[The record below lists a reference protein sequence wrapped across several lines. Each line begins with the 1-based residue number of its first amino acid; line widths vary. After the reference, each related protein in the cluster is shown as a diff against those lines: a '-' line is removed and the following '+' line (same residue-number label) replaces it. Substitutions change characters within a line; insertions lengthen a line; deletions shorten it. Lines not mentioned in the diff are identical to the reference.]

1 MSFTSY
7 FLGKEPDAGPKK
19 VLEAALA
26 YHDLGLWSDLKASY
40 LGPSAERA
48 RKDLSGTFSEPE
60 LILDRECPK
69 MDIIMNHHKY
79 TEASDPLVDAMRKAD
94 WLDFTNNL
102 RFPMRSGMPSGNLA
116 KANTE
121 VPREGFFT
129 ALAKRPFAIRPDN
142 PFKAGM
148 EVMEI
153 FRCAADIKTIL
164 EAGGISYEEEMIT
177 TVCEK
182 MDGKKVEEMIKTG
195 FTKFAACGG
204 GGGGGGG
211 GGAASGG
218 GGGGAAAG
226 GDGGAKEER
235 IPGQVL

>member
-60 LILDRECPK
+60 LKQIE
-69 MDIIMNHHKY
+69 DIIMNHHKY

-129 ALAKRPFAIRPDN
+129 ALAKRHGSDGDFQ
-142 PFKAGM
+142 M
-148 EVMEI
+148 ESPS
-153 FRCAADIKTIL
+153 AADIKTIL

-226 GDGGAKEER
+226 GDGGAKEEKKVVEEEEEEEMEFDLF
-235 IPGQVL
+235 G